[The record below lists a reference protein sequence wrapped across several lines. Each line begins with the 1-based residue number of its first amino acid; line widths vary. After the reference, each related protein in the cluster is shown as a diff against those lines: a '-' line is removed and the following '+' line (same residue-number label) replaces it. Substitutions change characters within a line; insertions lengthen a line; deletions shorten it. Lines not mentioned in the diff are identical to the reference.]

1 LFCSRLLQWWDI
13 KSQYFD
19 TVLLFKTG
27 KFYELYHMDAGKT
40 VAEVILTKPI
50 LPLISNRSFS
60 LQTLVSKYSTL
71 TT

>member
-1 LFCSRLLQWWDI
+1 
-13 KSQYFD
+13 
-19 TVLLFKTG
+19 
-27 KFYELYHMDAGKT
+27 MDAGKT